1 ELVSAEPREG
11 VPPAD
16 LRLQQRADLPQ
27 QLVAGAVAA
36 RVVDDLELVEIDVQ
50 DRVRRLP
57 RFRALQRPLETA
69 LELAPIHELRED
81 VVARRIRQPPVQL
94 ARLADVVKH
103 EHAARDVAERI
114 ADRRGGAL
122 DVELVAV
129 TANQECRP
137 HRLRGAV
144 AAHRDG
150 DRVLD
155 GLARLLV
162 EAAEDLVDLP
172 AHGIVELPAGQLL
185 GDGVQVLHTALG
197 VRRHDAI
204 AYRLQRDLRA
214 LLLAEQR
221 LFVELAL
228 RDVRLDAD
236 QPPQPAVLVDPALH
250 AALHPA
256 PLAVRMPH
264 PMHALEELGLALEML
279 TDLRLHA
286 CHVVR
291 MDEKAPLRDR
301 LVLRVTEHRP
311 PARRE
316 VHRVVADV
324 VVPEA
329 VVRRVRDEAIAL
341 LDRHEVLLETDPLEA
356 ARAAHADQLQRE
368 VQIGVPVRARGR
380 RADAEHPAEALA
392 EVEADH
398 EDRADVEARELLR
411 VAALRERRVR
421 GVLDLEQ
428 PQMLEP
434 AADPREVAQLAALQH
449 LGVTGRER
457 RPPGI
462 DCLDYARILVEQG
475 DEHRVGPVRV
485 GELLQARLEALLGV
499 RQSDG
504 LEVDGDLR
512 ADEVEPVPAW
522 QLRRPADKG
531 GGRRHFLGWIL
542 FNNVNAPSASLRT
555 RTAPGTSPICVEPRM
570 RPHSDSNCKDYKQ
583 PLAEP
588 RGPSSVRRSPR
599 PARIPSRPCGLR
611 PAQPGRPAG
620 LPRFRVM

>member
-1 ELVSAEPREG
+1 RAGIEPRLQRLNRLPKQLEAPLLEGVADARRPLHLLAALHQIEIVLLVAVDAVAAGVLRRRARAVRRRQQRGDVVRAGGDRHDADARAEPERAIVPDELELVDQLAQRLRRAQRLVHRAALEQHAELVSAEPREG

-27 QLVAGAVAA
+27 QLVARAVAA

-356 ARAAHADQLQRE
+356 
-368 VQIGVPVRARGR
+368 
-380 RADAEHPAEALA
+380 
-392 EVEADH
+392 
-398 EDRADVEARELLR
+398 
-411 VAALRERRVR
+411 
-421 GVLDLEQ
+421 
-428 PQMLEP
+428 
-434 AADPREVAQLAALQH
+434 
-449 LGVTGRER
+449 
-457 RPPGI
+457 
-462 DCLDYARILVEQG
+462 
-475 DEHRVGPVRV
+475 
-485 GELLQARLEALLGV
+485 
-499 RQSDG
+499 
-504 LEVDGDLR
+504 
-512 ADEVEPVPAW
+512 
-522 QLRRPADKG
+522 
-531 GGRRHFLGWIL
+531 
-542 FNNVNAPSASLRT
+542 
-555 RTAPGTSPICVEPRM
+555 
-570 RPHSDSNCKDYKQ
+570 
-583 PLAEP
+583 
-588 RGPSSVRRSPR
+588 
-599 PARIPSRPCGLR
+599 
-611 PAQPGRPAG
+611 
-620 LPRFRVM
+620 